1 MPARAASLFDR
12 HLGARPV
19 ARGIRH
25 HQDRISHRQNGGAL
39 QVTAFTP
46 FGKLKGE
53 VMVVPFLDEKKA
65 APSLARVTAGRNPDH
80 VYGRTPV

>member
-1 MPARAASLFDR
+1 MTAFATGASASFTVTEKLQ
-12 HLGARPV
+12 V
-19 ARGIRH
+19 AVP
-25 HQDRISHRQNGGAL
+25 SELAAL

-53 VMVVPFLDEKKA
+53 VMVVPFPDEKKA
-65 APSLARVTAGRNPDH
+65 APSLARVTAGRNPDR